1 MPFKIL
7 IADDDESVRNSHKF
21 ALEAASDLLNEEFT
35 VSEVDTSVDAW
46 AKIYAHQYDLI
57 LVDNDFKDTSLKGHL
72 PGIALLQLAR
82 KDGANKTT
90 PIVFCSAETFEMLK
104 PMVERFGC
112 VHLPKDSEALR
123 GVADAE
129 QDLVAAWN
137 SRSASVRVSPS
148 GPPSPGGSCGGSAS
162 GPTRPAERRGRK
174 SWPSLPSA

>member
-35 VSEVDTSVDAW
+35 VSEVDNSVDAL
-46 AKIYAHQYDLI
+46 ARIHAHQYDLI
-57 LVDNDFKDTSLKGHL
+57 LVDNDFKDTNLKGHL

-82 KDGANKTT
+82 KDGVNKTT

-112 VHLPKDSEALR
+112 VHLPKD
-123 GVADAE
+123 GYDID
-129 QDLVAAWN
+129 Q
-137 SRSASVRVSPS
+137 SAKLFA
-148 GPPSPGGSCGGSAS
+148 GLL
-162 GPTRPAERRGRK
+162 TQK
-174 SWPSLPSA
+174 KT